1 MIIYPAIDLKEG
13 QCVRLVQGRAEAKT
27 VYSTDPARVA
37 RGFEEQGALFL
48 HIVDL
53 DGAFEGRPANLEAI
67 RAIAGAI
74 SIPFQVGGGL
84 RTRENVLALL
94 QAGANRVIIGTR
106 AVKSPEFIAELI
118 AEFGPERIV
127 LGVDARSGM
136 VATEGWVETS
146 TLKATELGRRMKE
159 LGIINAVYTDV
170 SRDGLLQG
178 PNLDSIREMALE
190 TGLKIIAS
198 GGVSSLENIRQLKE
212 MEELGVSGAIIGKAL
227 YEGKIILSEALL
239 EANLKME

>member
-27 VYSTDPARVA
+27 VYSQNPARVA
-37 RGFEEQGALFL
+37 RGFEEQGAVFL
-48 HIVDL
+48 HVVDL

-84 RTRENVLALL
+84 RTRENVLELL

-106 AVKSPEFIAELI
+106 AVKSPEFMAELI

-127 LGVDARSGM
+127 LGVDARNGM

-146 TLKATELGRRMKE
+146 TLKAAELGRRMKK

-198 GGVSSLENIRQLKE
+198 GGVSSMENIRQLRG

-227 YEGKIILSEALL
+227 YEGKIILSEALR
-239 EANLKME
+239 EANL

>member
-13 QCVRLVQGRAEAKT
+13 QCVRLVQGRAEDKT
-27 VYSTDPARVA
+27 VYSQNPAQVA
-37 RGFEEQGALFL
+37 RGFEEQGAAFL
-48 HIVDL
+48 HVVDL
-53 DGAFEGRPANLEAI
+53 DGAFEGRPANLDAI

-84 RTRENVLALL
+84 RTRENVLTLL

-118 AEFGPERIV
+118 KEFGPERIV
-127 LGVDARSGM
+127 LGVDARNGM

-146 TLKATELGRRMKE
+146 ALKATELGRRMKE

-178 PNLDSIREMALE
+178 PNLDSIREMAIG

-198 GGVSSLENIRQLKE
+198 GGVSSLENISRLRE
-212 MEELGVSGAIIGKAL
+212 MEALGVSGAIIGKAL
-227 YEGKIILSEALL
+227 YEGKIILSEALR
-239 EANLKME
+239 EANL

>member
-27 VYSTDPARVA
+27 VYSQNPARVA
-37 RGFEEQGALFL
+37 RGFEEQGAVFL
-48 HIVDL
+48 HVVDL

-84 RTRENVLALL
+84 RTRENVLELL

-106 AVKSPEFIAELI
+106 AVKSPESMAELI

-127 LGVDARSGM
+127 LGVDARNGM

-146 TLKATELGRRMKE
+146 TLKAAELGRRMKE

-198 GGVSSLENIRQLKE
+198 GGVSSMENIRQLRG

-227 YEGKIILSEALL
+227 YEGKIILSEALR
-239 EANLKME
+239 EANL

>member
-27 VYSTDPARVA
+27 VYSQNPARVA
-37 RGFEEQGALFL
+37 RGFEEQGAVFL
-48 HIVDL
+48 HVVDL

-84 RTRENVLALL
+84 RTRENVLELL

-106 AVKSPEFIAELI
+106 AVKSPESMAELI

-127 LGVDARSGM
+127 LGVDARNGM

-146 TLKATELGRRMKE
+146 TLKAAELGCRMKE

-198 GGVSSLENIRQLKE
+198 GGVSSMENIRQLRG

-227 YEGKIILSEALL
+227 YEGKIILSEALR
-239 EANLKME
+239 EANL

>member
-13 QCVRLVQGRAEAKT
+13 QCVRLVQGRAEDKT
-27 VYSTDPARVA
+27 VYSQNPGQVA
-37 RGFEEQGALFL
+37 RDFQEQGAAFL
-48 HIVDL
+48 HVVDL

-67 RAIAGAI
+67 KAIARAI

-84 RTRENVLALL
+84 RTRDNVVTLL
-94 QAGANRVIIGTR
+94 EAGANRVIIGTR
-106 AVKSPEFIAELI
+106 AVKAPEFIGELI

-127 LGVDARSGM
+127 LGIDARNGM

-146 TLKATELGRRMKE
+146 SLKATELGCKMKVM
-159 LGIINAVYTDV
+159 GVIHSVFTDV

-178 PNLDSIREMALE
+178 PNLDSIKEMALN

-198 GGVSSLENIRQLKE
+198 GGVSTLENIRQLKGLE
-212 MEELGVSGAIIGKAL
+212 SLGVSGAIIGKAL
-227 YEGKIILSEALL
+227 YEGKIILSEVLQ
-239 EANLKME
+239 EANL

>member
-27 VYSTDPARVA
+27 VYSQNPARVA
-37 RGFEEQGALFL
+37 RGFEEQGAVFL
-48 HIVDL
+48 HVVDL

-84 RTRENVLALL
+84 RTRENVLELL

-106 AVKSPEFIAELI
+106 AVKSPEFMADLM

-127 LGVDARSGM
+127 LGVDARNGM

-146 TLKATELGRRMKE
+146 SLKAAELGRRMKK

-198 GGVSSLENIRQLKE
+198 GGVSSMENIRQLKG

-227 YEGKIILSEALL
+227 YEGKIILSEALR
-239 EANLKME
+239 EANL

>member
-27 VYSTDPARVA
+27 VYSQNPARVA
-37 RGFEEQGALFL
+37 RGFEEQGAVFL
-48 HIVDL
+48 HVVDL

-84 RTRENVLALL
+84 RTRENVLELL

-106 AVKSPEFIAELI
+106 AVKSPEFMAELI

-127 LGVDARSGM
+127 LGVDARNGM

-146 TLKATELGRRMKE
+146 TLKAAELGRRMKE

-198 GGVSSLENIRQLKE
+198 GGVSSMENIRQLRG

-227 YEGKIILSEALL
+227 YEGKIILSEALR
-239 EANLKME
+239 EANL